1 MNLADTSVWIHFF
14 RFGDSQFEEML
25 VSGSVAMHDL
35 VLGELACGNLS
46 NRTRTMADLRQLP
59 RIASATSDEVLFLI
73 EEARL
78 YGRGLGWVDM
88 HLLAASRLSQ
98 VGLFT
103 LDEALKTAA
112 TDLGVAARRKT
123 ARELISNL
131 TKT

>member
-14 RFGDSQFEEML
+14 RYGDSQFEEML
-25 VSGSVAMHDL
+25 VSGHVAIHDL
-35 VLGELACGNLS
+35 ILGELACGNLS

-59 RIASATSDEVLFLI
+59 RIASATTDEVLFLI

-88 HLLAASRLSQ
+88 HLLASSRLGQ

-103 LDEALKTAA
+103 FDEALRTAA
-112 TDLGVAARRKT
+112 TDLGVAARINATR
-123 ARELISNL
+123 ASERRG
-131 TKT
+131 